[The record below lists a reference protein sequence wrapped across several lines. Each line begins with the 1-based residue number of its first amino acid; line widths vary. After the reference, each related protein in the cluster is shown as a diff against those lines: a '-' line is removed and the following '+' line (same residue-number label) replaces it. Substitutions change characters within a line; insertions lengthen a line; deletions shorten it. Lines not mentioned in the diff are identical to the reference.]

1 MSHDSSHFHYTPP
14 LRSTL
19 QSTGVIIAV
28 CLLGYFSTQKLFI
41 TENPKMDS
49 DDDFICDD
57 GDMYDSGNEDC
68 SEDDEEDSWIM
79 DTEFEKEPSGS
90 SNKSIEEKYQFEVGL
105 NSTEIFS

>member
-1 MSHDSSHFHYTPP
+1 
-14 LRSTL
+14 
-19 QSTGVIIAV
+19 
-28 CLLGYFSTQKLFI
+28 
-41 TENPKMDS
+41 MDS

>member
-1 MSHDSSHFHYTPP
+1 
-14 LRSTL
+14 
-19 QSTGVIIAV
+19 
-28 CLLGYFSTQKLFI
+28 
-41 TENPKMDS
+41 MDS

-105 NSTEIFS
+105 NSTEIFIFINFLGFKYREYCQSHE